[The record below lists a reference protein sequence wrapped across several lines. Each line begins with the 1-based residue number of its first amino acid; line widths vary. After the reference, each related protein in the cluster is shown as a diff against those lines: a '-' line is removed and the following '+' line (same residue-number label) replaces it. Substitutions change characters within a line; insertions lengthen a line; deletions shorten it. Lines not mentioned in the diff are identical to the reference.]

1 MLKKKKKK
9 KRKKEREKKLQFPL
23 QISHF
28 SSERTRIISFR
39 YILLASTCLN
49 INIVQVSFIVS

>member
-1 MLKKKKKK
+1 MLKK
-9 KRKKEREKKLQFPL
+9 KRKKRERKKEKKKLQFPL